1 MANWTH
7 RIRLRHLELLL
18 RLCETRNL
26 SKVAGELNITQPAL
40 SKWLKDL
47 EGDLGVPLFLRQAR
61 GIAPTAAA
69 LELAEHARG
78 ILGRLDRAQAAM
90 EQSAR
95 GASGYL
101 AVGFSPVVAPVLL
114 PASIRHFRAAYPR
127 VVVQIVEGTLDHLL
141 PRLHDGH
148 FDIVVGRLE
157 ERTFP
162 GGLKCAAL
170 YDEPV
175 CLSVGRSHPLA
186 RARKVGWADVRAYP
200 WISPEPSTPLRIR
213 LDYELALA
221 GESHPWH
228 QIESSSVQTNVA
240 LLSGS
245 DLIAPMSRR
254 LAEHFQ
260 RQGLLKILPL
270 DMSSRGA
277 IGMMW
282 REDATRSEHLQYFID
297 SLRHAV
303 G

>member
-1 MANWTH
+1 MSNWTH
-7 RIRLRHLELLL
+7 RIRLRHFELLL
-18 RLCETRNL
+18 RLCEIRNL
-26 SKVAGELNITQPAL
+26 SKAASELNITQPAL

-47 EGDLGVPLFLRQAR
+47 EDDVGAPLFLRQAR
-61 GIAPTAAA
+61 GIVPTAAA

-78 ILGRLDRAQAAM
+78 IIGRLDRAYVAM
-90 EQSAR
+90 EQTLR
-95 GASGYL
+95 GAAGYL
-101 AVGFSPVVAPVLL
+101 TVGFSPVVAPVLL

-127 VVVQIVEGTLDHLL
+127 VVVRIVEGTLDSLL
-141 PRLHDGH
+141 PRLHDGE

-157 ERTFP
+157 ESTFP
-162 GGLKCAAL
+162 GGLQCAAL

-175 CLSVGRSHPLA
+175 CLSVGCTHPLA
-186 RARKVGWADVRAYP
+186 HAHQVHWADVRPYP
-200 WISPEPSTPLRIR
+200 WVSPEPSTPLRIR

-221 GESHPWH
+221 GEPHPWH

-240 LLSGS
+240 LLNGS
-245 DLIAPMSRR
+245 DLIAPMSQR

-270 DMSSRGA
+270 NMSSRGA

-282 REDATRSEHLQYFID
+282 REDATRSEHLRYFID
-297 SLRHAV
+297 SLRHAA